1 MFQTLL
7 ISVRLTLRA
16 LHACR
21 QIPARLLG
29 QLRHGGRVCGS
40 WDLLIFTL
48 GNLLD
53 PSVRPLVMGRPLVS
67 P

>member
-1 MFQTLL
+1 MFTALL

-21 QIPARLLG
+21 QITARLLG
-29 QLRHGGRVCGS
+29 QLRNGGGVCGS
-40 WDLLIFTL
+40 WDHPIFTL

-53 PSVRPLVMGRPLVS
+53 PSVRPLVMGATLVS